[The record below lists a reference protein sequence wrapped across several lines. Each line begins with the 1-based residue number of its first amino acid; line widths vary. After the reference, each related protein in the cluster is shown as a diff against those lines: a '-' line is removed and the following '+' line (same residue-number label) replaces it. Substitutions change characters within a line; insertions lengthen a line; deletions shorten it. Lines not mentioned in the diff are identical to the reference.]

1 MSNIVVVD
9 KNNFDSEVLHSDK
22 PVLVDFWAA
31 WCGPCRMVAPVIE
44 QLAEQY
50 AGKLKV
56 AKLNVDENPE
66 IAGRYN
72 IMSIPSI
79 YLYKDGKHVDG
90 IVGARPK
97 QSFEEVINKYV

>member
-1 MSNIVVVD
+1 
-9 KNNFDSEVLHSDK
+9 
-22 PVLVDFWAA
+22 
-31 WCGPCRMVAPVIE
+31 
-44 QLAEQY
+44 
-50 AGKLKV
+50 
-56 AKLNVDENPE
+56 VDENPE